1 MSKQGGCSKAGNT
14 KDKPSQK
21 AYTATMRWE
30 RNKRHRIER
39 EARLQAA
46 NAALRPARLR
56 LRKAGALRRIN
67 RRLAAAIAA
76 NKPTDA
82 LLKIQ
87 QKCAA
92 ALSTNEGGR

>member
-1 MSKQGGCSKAGNT
+1 MGKPAGKDPAKA
-14 KDKPSQK
+14 
-21 AYTATMRWE
+21 ARTAANRQ
-30 RNKRHRIER
+30 RRIEQESR
-39 EARLQAA
+39 RQVA

-82 LLKIQ
+82 LLKTQ